1 MDWAGKIKEKFDADV
16 SEVNFGGGFGV
27 RYTDEVRKPYK
38 YFLDPMM
45 ELLKKR
51 AEEIGIAC
59 PDAVIEPGRSI
70 VAEAGVTLYKVGQIK
85 SIPGVRKYVSVDGG
99 MADNPRFIL
108 YEAKYTAV
116 LANDAKKEP
125 SEIVTV
131 AGKCCESGDVLL
143 KDALLPEIK
152 PGDTLAVLA
161 TGAYNYSMAS
171 NYNRIPRPCVVSVS
185 GGRARVVIKRE
196 TYEDLIKNDVM

>member
-1 MDWAGKIKEKFDADV
+1 MYTNEDDPLPYDAYMEPV
-16 SEVNFGGGFGV
+16 ANA
-27 RYTDEVRKPYK
+27 VRKT
-38 YFLDPMM
+38 
-45 ELLKKR
+45 
-51 AEEIGIAC
+51 AEARGIAL
-59 PDAVIEPGRSI
+59 PFIYMEPGRSI
-70 VAEAGVTLYKVGQIK
+70 VASAGITLYTVGGVKDIK
-85 SIPGVRKYVSVDGG
+85 NVRKYVSVDGG

-125 SEIVTV
+125 SEVVTV

-185 GGRARVVIKRE
+185 GGQARVVIKRE